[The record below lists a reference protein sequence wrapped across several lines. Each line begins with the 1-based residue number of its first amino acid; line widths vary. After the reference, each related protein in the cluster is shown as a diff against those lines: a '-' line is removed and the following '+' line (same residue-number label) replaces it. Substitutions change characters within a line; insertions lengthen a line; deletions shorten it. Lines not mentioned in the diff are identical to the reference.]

1 MEDIISKIISMDKE
15 TVKIKKKTEEIVISK
30 EKELKEIIQNLES
43 KYLEEGRLEGEKRY
57 TELIESARREVELL
71 QEKEEKVINNIEKIY
86 KEKKQSLI
94 EELFHSLLA

>member
-30 EKELKEIIQNLES
+30 EKELKETIQNLEN

-57 TELIESARREVELL
+57 IELIESARREVELL

-94 EELFHSLLA
+94 EELIHSLLG